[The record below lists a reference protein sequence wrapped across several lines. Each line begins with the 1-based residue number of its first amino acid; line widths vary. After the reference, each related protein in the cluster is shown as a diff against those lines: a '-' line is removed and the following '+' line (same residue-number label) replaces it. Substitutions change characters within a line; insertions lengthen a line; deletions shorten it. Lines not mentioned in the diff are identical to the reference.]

1 MASLTLKDL
10 PETLLDQL
18 RKKARLERRSM
29 TQQAIVLLEEA
40 LIHQEAAN
48 QRVDGR
54 QHQVNVWREVAGR
67 WTSSQTVDEEVA
79 SIYSARSE
87 GREVEL

>member
-18 RKKARLERRSM
+18 RTKARQERRSM

-40 LIHQEAAN
+40 LVRQQAAN
-48 QRVDGR
+48 QGADVR
-54 QHQVNVWREVAGR
+54 QQQVAVWREVAGR
-67 WTSSQTVDEEVA
+67 WTSSQTVDDEIA
-79 SIYSARSE
+79 GIYSARSE

>member
-10 PETLLDQL
+10 PDTLLNQL
-18 RKKARLERRSM
+18 RTRARQERRSM

-48 QRVDGR
+48 QTVGVR
-54 QHQVNVWREVAGR
+54 QQQVAIWREVAGR

-79 SIYSARSE
+79 GIYSARSE
-87 GREVEL
+87 GRQVEL